1 MAAAVP
7 NIPILETKLCPA
19 SGAADLIAREQLEP
33 PLAFVEGRVRVA
45 TVTAPA
51 GYGKSTLM
59 ADWYTRIAQQGIA
72 TSWLNLDDDDNDPTR
87 FTRYLT
93 AALIRGG
100 LDIQASDLFTGSDGA
115 FARDSRSTLESLAG
129 ELAAAENRIVLF
141 IDDLHFIHNTE
152 ILKILQWLTQYAPPQ
167 LQFVLGSRTES
178 MLPLSRLRVRRALV
192 EYGPEQLKFSA
203 PEVATFINARL
214 GCVLSAD
221 SIQLL
226 STRTEGWPAGLEL
239 ATLILD
245 DSPDPDKLV
254 ADFAGND
261 AGVMDYL
268 GEVLLENLDA
278 ETRQFIFAI
287 AQFNR
292 VDAELVTA
300 ATGATHATRQ
310 LEALHAR
317 NLFFKRM
324 DASGHWFRFHHLV
337 GQFFREQGLRLHPEF
352 CRQALIKG
360 ARNLY
365 ARKLVIESIHY
376 AMRAQAWADASSW
389 LDATVE
395 SLVFRRGYL
404 HTIMEWMGQLP
415 AEWARQHPRI
425 RINYIFALIFFARPQ
440 TVEVQLQILRD
451 QLAELRLAATPDQG
465 LVRTLEC
472 EIGKHECHL
481 AGISDDKDAM
491 LQNCQEWL
499 QRWPDDTEEGIGT
512 VLNVYAFALKSH
524 SRIDEALQVVADA
537 KTRLIATESHYP
549 LAWSYTIEGFIQLKR
564 GDFESARDTA
574 LELIEHTQT
583 HMPGLYQHAGIGH
596 AILAFIEYEWGNL
609 EAARR
614 HLEAVPENEDDYLQ
628 ADYLIVQHLAQ
639 ARLYHASGGTDTGY
653 TCLKKGQER
662 ARRTGLHRA
671 ELTLATEEI
680 SWLCRDN
687 RFEQAHARARQL
699 GLDQGPCDQHDF
711 SLQAEKSYRVASR
724 LHLSDAPAQAAEC
737 LKAAIDHSRELQLFH
752 RQAQLLLL
760 QAQAYALAR
769 DEAAALAVMEE
780 ALMLGAQHQYF
791 RIYIDEGALVTQLL
805 QGLKLRPEHRA
816 AAPLLRKIQQA
827 SAPPAPRKTGSNHSP
842 GVLLEELT
850 QRESQILKRLQSGL
864 SNREIAEA
872 IFVSEGTLKWHL
884 HNIYG
889 KLAVKNRSGALARA
903 HELGLI

>member
-1 MAAAVP
+1 LVVAVP
-7 NIPILETKLCPA
+7 TIPILETKLCPA
-19 SGAADLIAREQLEP
+19 SGVADLIAREQLGAPEVFIKG
-33 PLAFVEGRVRVA
+33 LARVV

-59 ADWYTRIAQQGIA
+59 AEWFTTIAQQGIA

-100 LDIQASDLFTGSDGA
+100 LDIQAQDLFTGSDGA
-115 FARDSRSTLESLAG
+115 FARDSRSTLETLAG
-129 ELAAAENRIVLF
+129 ELAEAAHRIVLF
-141 IDDLHFIHNTE
+141 IDDLHFIHNAE
-152 ILKILQWLTQYAPPQ
+152 VLKMLQWLTQYAPPQ

-178 MLPLSRLRVRRALV
+178 MLPLSRLRVRRALI
-192 EYGPEQLKFSA
+192 EYGPEQLKFSEN
-203 PEVATFINARL
+203 EVAAFINTRL
-214 GCVLSAD
+214 GQVLSTA
-221 SIQLL
+221 SIRQLC
-226 STRTEGWPAGLEL
+226 TRTEGWPAGLEL

-245 DSPDPDKLV
+245 GSADPNQLV
-254 ADFAGND
+254 SDFAGND
-261 AGVMDYL
+261 ASVMDYL
-268 GEVLLENLDA
+268 GEVLLQHLDDD
-278 ETRQFIFAI
+278 TRQFIFAI

-292 VDAELVTA
+292 VDAEMVAA
-300 ATGATHATRQ
+300 ATGATHPAQ
-310 LEALHAR
+310 KLEALHSR

-324 DASGHWFRFHHLV
+324 DQTGHWFRFHHLV
-337 GQFFREQGLRLHPEF
+337 GQFFREQGLRLHPEL
-352 CRQALIKG
+352 CREALVAG

-365 ARKLVIESIHY
+365 GRDLLIEAIHY
-376 AMRAQAWADASSW
+376 AMRAQAWSDACSW
-389 LDATVE
+389 LDAKVE
-395 SLVFRRGYL
+395 ALVFRRGYL
-404 HTIMEWMGQLP
+404 HTIMEWMDQLP
-415 AEWARQHPRI
+415 AQWAMQHPRI

-451 QLAELRLAATPDQG
+451 QLAELRQSTTPQQA
-465 LVRTLEC
+465 LISTLER

-481 AGISDDKDAM
+481 AGISDDKDGM
-491 LQNCQEWL
+491 LNSCLQWL
-499 QRWPDDTEEGIGT
+499 QQWPDDTEEGIGT

-524 SRIDEALQVVADA
+524 SHIDDALRVVADA

-549 LAWSYTIEGFIQLKR
+549 LAWSLAIEAFIQLKR
-564 GDFESARDTA
+564 GDFEASRDTA
-574 LELIEHTQT
+574 LELIDHVHT

-596 AILAFIEYEWGNL
+596 AVLAFVEYEWGNMD
-609 EAARR
+609 AARKQ
-614 HLEAVPENEDDYLQ
+614 LEGVPDNEDDYLQ

-639 ARLYHASGGTDTGY
+639 ARLYNAGGDSETGY
-653 TCLKKGQER
+653 ACLKKGQER

-699 GLDQGPCDQHDF
+699 DLDQGPCDQQDF

-724 LHLSDAPAQAAEC
+724 LHLSDEPAEAAQC
-737 LKAAIDHSRELQLFH
+737 LDVAIAHSRELQLYH

-760 QAQAYALAR
+760 QAQAYALAG
-769 DEAAALAVMEE
+769 DEDAAMRTLEDAL
-780 ALMLGAQHQYF
+780 LLGAQHQYF
-791 RIYIDEGALVTQLL
+791 RIFLDEGAVITALL
-805 QGLKLRPEHRA
+805 ARLQLRPEHRA

-827 SAPPAPRKTGSNHSP
+827 NTPSDASKSGAGTG
-842 GVLLEELT
+842 GDKLLEELT

-889 KLAVKNRSGALARA
+889 KLAVKNRSGALTRA